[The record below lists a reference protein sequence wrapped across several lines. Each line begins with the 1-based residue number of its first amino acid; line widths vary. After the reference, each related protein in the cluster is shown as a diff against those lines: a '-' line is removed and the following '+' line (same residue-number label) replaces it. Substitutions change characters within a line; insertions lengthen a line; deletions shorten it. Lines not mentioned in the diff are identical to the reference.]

1 MPHHFM
7 DEAFFYK
14 LNQNIIFL
22 HEKINLH
29 FFYS

>member
-7 DEAFFYK
+7 DEAFFYS
-14 LNQNIIFL
+14 LIQNITILNENVNF
-22 HEKINLH
+22 H